1 MHTWFQRRHTHP
13 SSTLLGVLLAL
24 SVVWIG
30 ALHYSPAAHDHAHHD
45 AHEEDHHCVVE
56 VFADGVISE
65 VAELRVALA
74 TETVVAEISPRH
86 EVWLEETKHLRP
98 QGRAPPSG

>member
-13 SSTLLGVLLAL
+13 RTTLLGIVLAL

-30 ALHYSPAAHDHAHHD
+30 ALHYAPAAHEHLHHD
-45 AHEEDHHCVVE
+45 AHDEDHHCVVE
-56 VFADGVISE
+56 IFADGVLSD
-65 VAELRVALA
+65 VVELHVALA
-74 TETVVAEISPRH
+74 AEIIATEITVRS

-98 QGRAPPSG
+98 PGRAPPLG